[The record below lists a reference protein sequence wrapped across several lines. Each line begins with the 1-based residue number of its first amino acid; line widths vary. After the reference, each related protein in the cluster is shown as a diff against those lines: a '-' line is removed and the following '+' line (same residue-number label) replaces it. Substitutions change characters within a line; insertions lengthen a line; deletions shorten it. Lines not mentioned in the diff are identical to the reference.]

1 MLLIHK
7 VKWRHSNLWSQYDL
21 CVGGKM
27 AHCVKLSG
35 DDLSS
40 YSKKIGSFKKMS
52 VLSLSY
58 KENDVT
64 IANILQ
70 SLPHVMAEKQ
80 LA

>member
-1 MLLIHK
+1 
-7 VKWRHSNLWSQYDL
+7 
-21 CVGGKM
+21 M